1 MKSPTIGAAMLTVS
15 SGAEFSDEK
24 LVGKQRDDQPDESV
38 KGKAAQDA
46 KSAPRDASES
56 VRNRAKPHD
65 PDSQPGTEEGVAKKE
80 DPSSD

>member
-15 SGAEFSDEK
+15 SGAEFSDEE
-24 LVGKQRDDQPDESV
+24 LVGKKRDDQPDESV

-46 KSAPRDASES
+46 KSASRASDRVRD
-56 VRNRAKPHD
+56 RAKPHD

-80 DPSSD
+80 DPSSDA